1 MQQSSKILLVRMHIR
16 FLWITIFLLIASPA
30 LMLEANATVY
40 WTKLNE
46 NSQSKLSI
54 DKQSIIEKDLLKKA
68 WLKIEYKT
76 PQKNLQ
82 EPDKT
87 FNLSKV
93 LWYFDCPAQKS
104 ATSQVV
110 QYLNGEMIFSAGIDA
125 KKAEFIEPVPET
137 DVDVAMRYVCAEKKP
152 VTEAVTKPL
161 VDEKAKDK
169 AISDKKDDD
178 KAEPSAEKKPE
189 EKADKKEA
197 AVDETT
203 KSGAKPALPN
213 AKDAKKGNPLRWGY
227 AGEGASEN
235 WGKLKPEF
243 AMCDAGKNQSPI
255 NIDEPLK
262 ANLRKIRNIQK
273 FPAKSIENTGLDIKL
288 HFKEGNMMVLDNAPF
303 QMKFIQFHSPSEH
316 TLHGKDFP
324 LEAQFY
330 HADSKG
336 AVTMVS
342 VMFKEGKSNP
352 VIDKLFGE
360 LTPTV
365 AAPVD
370 LKTRLVASELMPTN
384 QEYFRYSGSLTTPP
398 CTEGVRWVIMKNP
411 LSIAKEQVEK
421 INKALKTANN
431 RPPQPL
437 NGRTILE

>member
-1 MQQSSKILLVRMHIR
+1 MHIR
-16 FLWITIFLLIASPA
+16 FLWITIFLLIASPLLA
-30 LMLEANATVY
+30 LEASAAVY

-54 DKQSIIEKDLLKKA
+54 DKQSIIEKDQLKKA

-104 ATSQVV
+104 ATSQVA
-110 QYLNGEMIFSAGIDA
+110 QYLNGEMVFSAGIDA

-152 VTEAVTKPL
+152 VADAVTKPL
-161 VDEKAKDK
+161 ADEKVKDK
-169 AISDKKDDD
+169 APPEQKEGVKTAVSTD
-178 KAEPSAEKKPE
+178 KKPE
-189 EKADKKEA
+189 EKADKI
-197 AVDETT
+197 ETVASESAL
-203 KSGAKPALPN
+203 SGEKPAPPN
-213 AKDAKKGNPLRWGY
+213 AKETKKDAKKDNAKQWGY
-227 AGEGASEN
+227 AGDSAPEH

-243 AMCDAGKNQSPI
+243 AMCDTGKNQSPI

-273 FPAKSIENTGLDIKL
+273 FPAKSIENTGIDIKL
-288 HFKEGNMMVLDNAPF
+288 HFKDGNMMVLDNAPF

-336 AVTMVS
+336 AVTIVS
-342 VMFKEGKSNP
+342 VMFKEGKANP

-365 AAPVD
+365 AAPVQ
-370 LKTRLVASELMPTN
+370 LKTRLIASELMPTN

-431 RPPQPL
+431 RPTQPI

>member
-1 MQQSSKILLVRMHIR
+1 MHIR
-16 FLWITIFLLIASPA
+16 FLWITIFLLIASPL
-30 LMLEANATVY
+30 LMLEASAAVR

-54 DKQSIIEKDLLKKA
+54 DKQTIIEKDQLKKA

-110 QYLNGEMIFSAGIDA
+110 QYLNGEMVFSAGIDA

-152 VTEAVTKPL
+152 AAQAVTKPMT
-161 VDEKAKDK
+161 DEKSKDK
-169 AISDKKDDD
+169 KKEG
-178 KAEPSAEKKPE
+178 KNTEPVAEKMPE
-189 EKADKKEA
+189 EQAAPNAAKTEEKPAQTKSVKKTEVA
-197 AVDETT
+197 NKSGKKGAKLEWSYSDET
-203 KSGAKPALPN
+203 SP
-213 AKDAKKGNPLRWGY
+213 
-227 AGEGASEN
+227 EH

-243 AMCDAGKNQSPI
+243 GMCDAGKNQSPI
-255 NIDEPLK
+255 NIDAALK
-262 ANLRKIRNIQK
+262 ANLRKIRSIQK

-316 TLHGKDFP
+316 TLQGIYYP

-330 HADSKG
+330 HIDSKG
-336 AVTMVS
+336 AVTIVS
-342 VMFKEGKSNP
+342 VMFKEGKANS
-352 VIDKLFGE
+352 VIDKLFGA

-365 AAPVD
+365 AAPVQ

-431 RPPQPL
+431 RPLQPL
-437 NGRTILE
+437 NARTILE

>member
-1 MQQSSKILLVRMHIR
+1 MPQSSKLFIVRMHIR

-30 LMLEANATVY
+30 LMLEASAAVN

-46 NSQSKLSI
+46 NRQSKLSI
-54 DKQSIIEKDLLKKA
+54 DKQSIIEKDQLKKA

-82 EPDKT
+82 EPDKS

-110 QYLNGEMIFSAGIDA
+110 QYLNGEMVFSAGIDA

-169 AISDKKDDD
+169 TMPEKKDDNKTAPD
-178 KAEPSAEKKPE
+178 AEKKETAPPE
-189 EKADKKEA
+189 TEKGRE
-197 AVDETT
+197 
-203 KSGAKPALPN
+203 KPTN
-213 AKDAKKGNPLRWGY
+213 TKDAKKGNPLQWGY
-227 AGEGASEN
+227 VDEN
-235 WGKLKPEF
+235 APEYWGKLKPEF
-243 AMCDAGKNQSPI
+243 TTCDAGKNQSPI

-273 FPAKSIENTGLDIKL
+273 FPAKSIENTGYDIKL

-303 QMKFIQFHSPSEH
+303 QMKFIQLHSPSEH

-330 HADSKG
+330 HVDSKG
-336 AVTMVS
+336 AVTIVA

-352 VIDKLFGE
+352 VIDKLFGA

-365 AAPVD
+365 AAPVE
-370 LKTRLVASELMPTN
+370 LKTRLVASELMPTS